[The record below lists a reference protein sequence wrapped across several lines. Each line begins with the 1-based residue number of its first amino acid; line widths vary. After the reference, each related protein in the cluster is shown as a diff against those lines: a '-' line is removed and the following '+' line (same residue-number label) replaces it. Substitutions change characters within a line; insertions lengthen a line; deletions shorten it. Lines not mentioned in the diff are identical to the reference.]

1 MTQFGVGLAA
11 FGVLATGGAIAAF
24 RRKLTGPFKTAYFLA
39 WPTLGSAILILG
51 DPGYE
56 QQKQVPPLHS
66 CVPALD
72 RPLLEKMSCPQTLE
86 QAGLLD
92 SNGEVLGEITGTK
105 ELQMQR
111 LREAAHGKS
120 W

>member
-1 MTQFGVGLAA
+1 MPVTNLGVGLAA
-11 FGVLATGGAIAAF
+11 FGLLATGGAVAAF

-56 QQKQVPPLHS
+56 AQKQKLQETGI
-66 CVPALD
+66 LD
-72 RPLLEKMSCPQTLE
+72 KDGQMLT
-86 QAGLLD
+86 
-92 SNGEVLGEITGTK
+92 EITETK
-105 ELQMQR
+105 ALQMEK
-111 LREAAHGKS
+111 LREAAQGRS